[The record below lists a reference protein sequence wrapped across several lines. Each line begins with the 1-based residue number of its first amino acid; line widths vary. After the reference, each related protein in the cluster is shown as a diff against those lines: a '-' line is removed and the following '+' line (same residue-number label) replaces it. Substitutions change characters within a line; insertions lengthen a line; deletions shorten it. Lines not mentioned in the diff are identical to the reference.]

1 MPPALAAA
9 STDEPPTG
17 IGEKSAHAF
26 RTISEVAEE
35 LDVPQHV
42 LRFWETR
49 FGQIRPVKRAGGRRY
64 YRPQDIEL
72 VAGIRHLLHVQRYTI
87 AGAQRVLKENG
98 VRFVQAV
105 GRGEAVAAEPL
116 LQEVET
122 EAGARS
128 GTGGAT
134 FGVSDRAALAEALD
148 ELRACRALL
157 DGLRDLPDMEA

>member
-1 MPPALAAA
+1 MPPALAAEQPA
-9 STDEPPTG
+9 E

-72 VAGIRHLLHVQRYTI
+72 VAGIRQLLHVQRYTI

-116 LQEVET
+116 VQEAET
-122 EAGARS
+122 
-128 GTGGAT
+128 
-134 FGVSDRAALAEALD
+134 GVFADSERAALASAL
-148 ELRACRALL
+148 EEMRACRALL
-157 DGLRDLPDMEA
+157 DRLHTPPDLDA

>member
-1 MPPALAAA
+1 MSPALAAEHLPEA
-9 STDEPPTG
+9 
-17 IGEKSAHAF
+17 GEKSAHAF

-72 VAGIRHLLHVQRYTI
+72 VAGIRHLLHVRRYTI

-98 VRFVQAV
+98 IRFVQAV
-105 GRGEAVAAEPL
+105 GRGEAVAAEPRV
-116 LQEVET
+116 QEA
-122 EAGARS
+122 EAEARG
-128 GTGGAT
+128 GTLGDP
-134 FGVSDRAALAEALD
+134 DRAALAQALD

-157 DGLRDLPDMEA
+157 DGLNAVPVDDI

>member
-1 MPPALAAA
+1 MSPALAAEQPA
-9 STDEPPTG
+9 ET
-17 IGEKSAHAF
+17 GEKSAHAF

-64 YRPQDIEL
+64 YRPQDVDL
-72 VAGIRHLLHVQRYTI
+72 VAGIRQLLHVQRYTI
-87 AGAQRVLKENG
+87 AGAQQVLKENG

-105 GRGEAVAAEPL
+105 GRGEAVAAAPL
-116 LQEVET
+116 AQEG
-122 EAGARS
+122 EAEAV
-128 GTGGAT
+128 A
-134 FGVSDRAALAEALD
+134 FGDPDRAALAAALA

-157 DGLRDLPDMEA
+157 DGLNTPPEPEV

>member
-1 MPPALAAA
+1 MPPALAAQHTPEA
-9 STDEPPTG
+9 
-17 IGEKSAHAF
+17 GEKSAYAF

-72 VAGIRHLLHVQRYTI
+72 VAGIRQLLHVQRYTI

-105 GRGEAVAAEPL
+105 GRGDVVAAEPL
-116 LQEVET
+116 VQDAESET
-122 EAGARS
+122 S
-128 GTGGAT
+128 T
-134 FGVSDRAALAEALD
+134 FADPERAALAAAL
-148 ELRACRALL
+148 EEMRACRALL
-157 DGLRDLPDMEA
+157 DRLHTPPDA